1 MLKAYAAMTFI
12 FVLGFLVGAITYSP
26 PNHCVLNEKEYRK
39 SRARLNLWAKRYK
52 RKVEELSHD
61 IRSDS

>member
-12 FVLGFLVGAITYSP
+12 FVLGFLVGAVIYSP
-26 PNHCVLNEKEYRK
+26 PNHCALNEKECRK
-39 SRARLNLWAKRYK
+39 TRARLNMWAKRYK

-61 IRSDS
+61 PE

>member
-1 MLKAYAAMTFI
+1 MLTVGL
-12 FVLGFLVGAITYSP
+12 VLTLVFLLGIIVGALAYGP
-26 PNHCVLNEKEYRK
+26 PNHCVLSEKECRK

-61 IRSDS
+61 VRSDS

>member
-12 FVLGFLVGAITYSP
+12 FVLGFLVGAIVYGP
-26 PNHCVLNEKEYRK
+26 PSHCTFNEKECRK

-61 IRSDS
+61 PE

>member
-1 MLKAYAAMTFI
+1 MLK
-12 FVLGFLVGAITYSP
+12 VGAILTLVFLLGVIVGAIAYGP
-26 PNHCVLNEKEYRK
+26 PSHCVLNEKECRK

-61 IRSDS
+61 VRSDQ